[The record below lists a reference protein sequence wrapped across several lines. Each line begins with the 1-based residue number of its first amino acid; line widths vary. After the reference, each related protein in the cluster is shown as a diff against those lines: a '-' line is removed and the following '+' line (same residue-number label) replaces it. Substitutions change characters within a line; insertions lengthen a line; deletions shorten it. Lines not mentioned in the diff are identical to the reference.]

1 MTGDVIAAMIEY
13 YKGDVARINHF
24 LKVFAFAKSIGE
36 REGLD
41 SALQE
46 ILEVAAVT
54 HDIGIKPSEQ
64 KYNSAAG
71 KYQELEGPPV
81 AREMLTG
88 LGYAP
93 EIVKRVC
100 YLIGRHHTYHG
111 IDGLDYQ
118 ILVEADFLVNLHEH
132 QSGLDEVCSVREKI
146 FRTKTGL
153 EFLDRVFL
161 CPSSGV

>member
-13 YKGDVARINHF
+13 YQGDARRINHF

-36 REGLD
+36 CEGL
-41 SALQE
+41 SPAMQE
-46 ILEVAAVT
+46 ILEIAAVT

-71 KYQELEGPPV
+71 KYQEMEGPPV
-81 AREMLTG
+81 ARELLTG
-88 LGYAP
+88 LGYAQRLV
-93 EIVKRVC
+93 ERVC
-100 YLIGRHHTYHG
+100 YLISRHHTYHE
-111 IDGLDYQ
+111 IDGKDYQ
-118 ILVEADFLVNLHEH
+118 ILVEADFLVNLYED
-132 QSGLDEVCSVREKI
+132 QCGQNEIKSVREKI

-161 CPSSGV
+161 

>member
-1 MTGDVIAAMIEY
+1 MIGDVIAAMIEY

-24 LKVFAFAKSIGE
+24 LKVYAFAKSTGE

-41 SALQE
+41 PVQQE

-64 KYNSAAG
+64 KYNSTAG

-81 AREMLTG
+81 ARELLTG

-93 EIVKRVC
+93 ELIERVC

-118 ILVEADFLVNLHEH
+118 ILVEADFLVNLHEDE
-132 QSGLDEVCSVREKI
+132 SGLNEVESVREKI

-153 EFLDRVFL
+153 EFLDYVFL
-161 CPSSGV
+161 CPSPGV